1 MQHHFV
7 IGYDSVSMKW
17 FVELDT
23 TAYFPD
29 GNVWD
34 EELYR
39 KEFFGWK
46 LPEDDTAAAVL
57 DQELLNTLSSLVD
70 IIPIPKENA
79 DAS

>member
-39 KEFFGWK
+39 KEFFGWM
-46 LPEDDTAAAVL
+46 LPEDDTQAAAL
-57 DQELLNTLSSLVD
+57 DQELLNTLYSLVD
-70 IIPIPKENA
+70 IIPIPKEHEHA
-79 DAS
+79 G